1 MNSTVLHLLS
11 CAGLGVYVGAMLTEG
26 CVLVPYWRALPPR
39 EFLAWYAAN
48 DRRLVRF
55 FGPLT
60 VITPLLAIA
69 AAACAVFRDGP
80 ERGPGLLAAVL
91 TVTLVAMFPLLFQR
105 VNASFA
111 TGTIAVED
119 VPAALG
125 RWAAWHWVRTAISVA
140 ALAMA
145 LLACWRAMAVA

>member
-1 MNSTVLHLLS
+1 MNPAVLHLLS
-11 CAGLGVYVGAMLTEG
+11 SATLGVYVGAMLTEG
-26 CVLVPYWRALPPR
+26 CLLVPYWRALPPR

-80 ERGPGLLAAVL
+80 ERGPALLAAVL
-91 TVTLVAMFPLLFQR
+91 AVVLVAMFPLVFQR
-105 VNASFA
+105 ANASFA
-111 TGTIAVED
+111 AGTIPAAD
-119 VPAALG
+119 VPAALA
-125 RWAAWHWVRTAISVA
+125 RWAAWHWVRTAISIA
-140 ALAMA
+140 ALAAA
-145 LLACWRAMAVA
+145 LVASWRAFA